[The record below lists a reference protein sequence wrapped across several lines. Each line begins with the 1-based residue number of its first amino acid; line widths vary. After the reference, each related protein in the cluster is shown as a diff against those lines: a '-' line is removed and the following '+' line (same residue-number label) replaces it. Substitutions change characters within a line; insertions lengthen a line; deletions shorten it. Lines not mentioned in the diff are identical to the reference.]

1 MHVAGDRGRHDVRRV
16 AIPDVE
22 DVVALVI
29 VRADQRKSPRD
40 KNGIS
45 ALSLRRQL
53 GVNANTAW
61 LIKHDQRKSPRDK
74 LMQAM
79 IERDDTKPLAGIV
92 QMDDAYWGGERHGGS
107 TGRGSPGKTPFV
119 AAVQITAEGF
129 PMAMRMDVV
138 PGFRKT
144 ALAQWAQR
152 HLAPGTAV
160 VSDGLNCFP
169 GVTAADC
176 THVPLVTGGGPASV
190 AHRARPALRCW
201 RPGSGRHG
209 RVPADPQ
216 TRHSAVPVPPR

>member
-1 MHVAGDRGRHDVRRV
+1 MLQCNRCKRQTSLTAGTLFARTHLPLRIWFL
-16 AIPDVE
+16 AIY
-22 DVVALVI
+22 LLTQH
-29 VRADQRKSPRD
+29 DQRKSPRD

-160 VSDGLNCFP
+160 VSDGLNCF
-169 GVTAADC
+169 
-176 THVPLVTGGGPASV
+176 
-190 AHRARPALRCW
+190 
-201 RPGSGRHG
+201 HG